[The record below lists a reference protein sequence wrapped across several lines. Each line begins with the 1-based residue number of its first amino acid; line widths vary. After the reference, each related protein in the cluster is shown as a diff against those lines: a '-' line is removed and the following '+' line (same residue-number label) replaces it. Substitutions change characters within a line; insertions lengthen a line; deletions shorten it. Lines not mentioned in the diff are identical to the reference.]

1 MRIKNYI
8 YIYIYSPLK
17 QKEINKKFS
26 NMEINKI

>member
-1 MRIKNYI
+1 MRIKN